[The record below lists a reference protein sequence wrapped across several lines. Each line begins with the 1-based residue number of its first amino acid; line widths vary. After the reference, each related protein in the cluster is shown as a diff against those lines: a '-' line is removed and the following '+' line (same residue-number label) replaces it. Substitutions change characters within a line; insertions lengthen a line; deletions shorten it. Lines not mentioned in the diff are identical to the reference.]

1 MEGFGECLNGRPC
14 IANNRI
20 YDICKC
26 ICIHNKQICI
36 CVYMYTYVEMKCSY
50 LSPDHIRLSPPL
62 SAGALPT
69 RPHDRP
75 SHMICFGKAK
85 HVGPNE
91 RRHAGFT
98 VRQRRLDQPGCADV
112 SDEDSVNLHLG
123 WAWYSS
129 PPIYIYI
136 YIYIWIYINTQIYIY
151 KYIYMWNMVELD
163 RCIWI

>member
-1 MEGFGECLNGRPC
+1 MS
-14 IANNRI
+14 
-20 YDICKC
+20 
-26 ICIHNKQICI
+26 
-36 CVYMYTYVEMKCSY
+36 CSY
-50 LSPDHIRLSPPL
+50 LSPDHPL
-62 SAGALPT
+62 PSLRVLCPLDPT

-91 RRHAGFT
+91 RRQARYA

-112 SDEDSVNLHLG
+112 SDDDIVNLHLG

-136 YIYIWIYINTQIYIY
+136 YMVIYICIYIWNI
-151 KYIYMWNMVELD
+151 VELD
-163 RCIWI
+163 QCVYLNDLLICFIYMT